1 MLYID
6 DETRSNISRYVVN
19 TGDLIVSVVGTI
31 GLTAYIG
38 KTLDEANLTEN
49 CNKLTSFKGDFAAWS
64 YFFLRSSMGMEAI
77 RLGTVGAVQTK
88 LALKNIKSMNVPF
101 APACAIERT
110 TSTFN
115 GILELI

>member
-38 KTLDEANLTEN
+38 KRSMRQTSQRIATNLLRLKATLRRGRISFFVAQWAW
-49 CNKLTSFKGDFAAWS
+49 KL
-64 YFFLRSSMGMEAI
+64 
-77 RLGTVGAVQTK
+77 LG
-88 LALKNIKSMNVPF
+88 LELLVPF
-101 APACAIERT
+101 RP
-110 TSTFN
+110 S
-115 GILELI
+115 LH

>member
-49 CNKLTSFKGDFAAWS
+49 CNILLRLKATLRRGRISFFVAQWAWKL
-64 YFFLRSSMGMEAI
+64 
-77 RLGTVGAVQTK
+77 LG
-88 LALKNIKSMNVPF
+88 LELLVPF
-101 APACAIERT
+101 RP
-110 TSTFN
+110 S
-115 GILELI
+115 LH

>member
-77 RLGTVGAVQTK
+77 RLGTVGAVQTGSVEK
-88 LALKNIKSMNVPF
+88 VGV
-101 APACAIERT
+101 APDPKRVGPA
-110 TSTFN
+110 SWN
-115 GILELI
+115 LEHG

>member
-38 KTLDEANLTEN
+38 KTLGSVEKVGVAPDPKRVGPASWNLEY
-49 CNKLTSFKGDFAAWS
+49 G
-64 YFFLRSSMGMEAI
+64 
-77 RLGTVGAVQTK
+77 
-88 LALKNIKSMNVPF
+88 
-101 APACAIERT
+101 
-110 TSTFN
+110 
-115 GILELI
+115 